1 MMLQSCT
8 RGTAT
13 SLRQYCLT
21 MTKYGVILI
30 SVLLQTALIIQV
42 VSSIAFLPSL
52 KSDPRYGRL
61 LGRSRRRATTTR
73 VDVTDH
79 ELHST
84 TPTSESPPHLV
95 FPGGGI
101 FFYWQAGAVSY
112 LREQGYNLT
121 AVTAAGASAGAL
133 TATLAATGVDFYQ
146 ATTLALELAEK
157 AGIWDRSGGL
167 QGIWGPMI
175 YDWLDELLP
184 ENAVERIEDGRLSL
198 LVTPLPMLGKKKV
211 NAFKDR
217 NDLIRC
223 NMASVHLPWFL
234 DGELTSNFR
243 DQPCIDGS
251 FLSKGQDY
259 LPERKASSVLILD
272 YNRDPTYESTKMLD
286 FVTAL
291 SPDGIWKMFED
302 GKKYARLMDEQ
313 GLLVSLPKV
322 QTQRR
327 QL

>member
-1 MMLQSCT
+1 MMRHS
-8 RGTAT
+8 
-13 SLRQYCLT
+13 
-21 MTKYGVILI
+21 VILL
-30 SVLLQTALIIQV
+30 VLLQTALMIQV

-52 KSDPRYGRL
+52 TSDPRYGRA
-61 LGRSRRRATTTR
+61 GRRRRTTTQ
-73 VDVTDH
+73 VDATNHV
-79 ELHST
+79 HSA
-84 TPTSESPPHLV
+84 PPSESPPHLV

-121 AVTAAGASAGAL
+121 AVTVAGASAGAL

-184 ENAVERIEDGRLSL
+184 ENAVELVEEGRLSL
-198 LVTPLPMLGKKKV
+198 LVTPLPMFGKKKV
-211 NAFKDR
+211 NSFKDR

-259 LPERKASSVLILD
+259 LPEQKASSVLILD

-302 GKKYARLMDEQ
+302 GKEYARQMDEK

-327 QL
+327 QLEWPFSARL